1 LAENRLDRGKDRIFG
16 ENLIF
21 LQNPTFRQIN
31 FWSKIEFCFLVEI
44 LSKKIP
50 NGQKFY
56 YNFNPD
62 SEQRALTITIGS
74 TPNNVGPGK
83 YNVNEAK
90 KDGPSKSTAP
100 FGATSERDNVLI
112 SQTISPGV

>member
-1 LAENRLDRGKDRIFG
+1 MAENRLDRGKYRIFYQIQ
-16 ENLIF
+16 LFVKSIF
-21 LQNPTFRQIN
+21 GQKSN
-31 FWSKIEFCFLVEI
+31 FFLVEI
-44 LSKKIP
+44 LVKKIP
-50 NGQKFY
+50 NRQKFY